1 MVVPPD
7 KSQHNFRISELAS
20 AYKKTCM
27 IDGISFLVGFEFLSF
42 EILWPLKLRR
52 KFSIKVSRL
61 QGKICHY
68 ECAFSSQLLST
79 V

>member
-20 AYKKTCM
+20 AYKKTM
-27 IDGISFLVGFEFLSF
+27 HDRWHQFLVGFEFLSF
-42 EILWPLKLRR
+42 EILWLLKFKR

-61 QGKICHY
+61 KGKICH
-68 ECAFSSQLLST
+68 
-79 V
+79 